1 MGTNLSMTARNS
13 GGFGESIRTIF
24 YAILIA
30 LVVRTFAYEPF
41 NIPSASMYPTLL
53 EGDYLFVSK
62 FSYGYSQHSLPFSL
76 PLIDG
81 RVWFTE
87 PERGD
92 VAVFKLPRDNS
103 TDYIKRIVGL
113 PGDRIQVMDGILYV
127 NDDPVERIRT
137 EDFIDE
143 NRYGEFKRH
152 TQYEETLPNGVK
164 HRILEISD
172 RRPMDNTDVYTV
184 PEGHYFGM
192 GDNRDQSQDSRVES
206 QVGYIHKDD
215 IVGRAERLFFSVDG
229 SKGRFLELWK
239 WPFAIRY
246 NRIFDKVE

>member
-1 MGTNLSMTARNS
+1 MTARNT
-13 GGFGESIRTIF
+13 GGFGESIRTII

-62 FSYGYSQHSLPFSL
+62 YSYGYSRYSLPFSL
-76 PLIDG
+76 PLING
-81 RVWFTE
+81 RIWFTE

-92 VAVFKLPRDNS
+92 VAVFKLPTDNS

-113 PGDRIQVMDGILYV
+113 PGDRLQVMNGILHINGEAV
-127 NDDPVERIRT
+127 GRVRI

-143 NRYGEFKRH
+143 NRYGEFTRS
-152 TQYEETLPNGVK
+152 TQYEETLPNGVT
-164 HRILEISD
+164 HRILEVSD
-172 RRPMDNTDVYTV
+172 RRPMDNTDVYTI

-192 GDNRDQSQDSRVES
+192 GDNRDHSQDSRFLR
-206 QVGYIHKDD
+206 QVGFIPRENL
-215 IVGRAERLFFSVDG
+215 VGRADFIFFSVNDDIWKFWRWPT
-229 SKGRFLELWK
+229 SLRFSR
-239 WPFAIRY
+239 FFSSI
-246 NRIFDKVE
+246 D